1 MRFKKLIE
9 ATITKGYPDTGGIA
23 SDDDY
28 PPGNIIIGPKY
39 KKIYVEQPKTGVKIV
54 KYIEVDDFMWD
65 EFDGCVGMHRMSNYD
80 KTLLTMIPVY
90 GDRMFKHMRWTD
102 TKGFDTDPENIARK
116 KISHVDQRRGFGRN
130 DVNKKEYKTTKAK
143 DITEMVDKYIK

>member
-1 MRFKKLIE
+1 MCISVLFLIFPFFWDLNDWFNKFIDIYDNIKFTTKL
-9 ATITKGYPDTGGIA
+9 
-23 SDDDY
+23 
-28 PPGNIIIGPKY
+28 
-39 KKIYVEQPKTGVKIV
+39 VVKIV